1 VLLGDLSELF
11 VTCSQPSDDY
21 FHAGKA
27 TMRRLRLLITVAM
40 VILTSLGFEAHAQDS
55 SVSSEYL
62 IKAGFIYNFANLV
75 QWPSNAFTQPDSP
88 IVIGILGEDRFGT
101 VLDRVLAGKKVNG
114 RIFLVKR
121 LKSVTDLKE
130 CHIVFVSSSEM
141 AHLAEAIHLV
151 KGMPILTI
159 GEIPGFAR
167 RGGIINLVLEDN
179 KVHFEVNVE
188 AAKVADLTISS
199 RLLALARIVQEPAAD
214 GKKTE

>member
-1 VLLGDLSELF
+1 
-11 VTCSQPSDDY
+11 
-21 FHAGKA
+21 
-27 TMRRLRLLITVAM
+27 MRRLRLLITVAM
-40 VILTSLGFEAHAQDS
+40 VILPSLGFEAHAQES
-55 SVSSEYL
+55 AVSSEYL

-75 QWPSNAFTQPDSP
+75 QWPSTAFTQPDSP
-88 IVIGILGEDRFGT
+88 IVIGILGEDPFGT

-121 LKSVTDLKE
+121 LKSASDLRE

-141 AHLAEAIHLV
+141 AHLGEAIHLV

-159 GEIPGFAR
+159 GEIPGFAK
-167 RGGIINLVLEDN
+167 RGGIINLFLEDN

-188 AAKVADLTISS
+188 AAKAADLNISS